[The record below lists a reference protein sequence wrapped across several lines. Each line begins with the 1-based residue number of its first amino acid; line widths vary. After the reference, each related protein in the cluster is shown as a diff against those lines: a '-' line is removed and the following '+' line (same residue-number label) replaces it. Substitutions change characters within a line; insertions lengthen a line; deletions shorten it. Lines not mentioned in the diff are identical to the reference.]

1 MGCTSKLVA
10 CAKWRG
16 NATILLGAS
25 IQLITHFDG
34 GSLCFWLNKLKP
46 LEVPALEISHAPAQT
61 KGHFLLNSRIWPIW
75 LLYKHLLY
83 WSKHIY
89 LQACEHHSRSG
100 NNFQHSTQHRWEFK
114 PYYPP
119 QPQEDLTEGKN
130 ERWIKASV
138 KLSYF
143 HSPEKGLTGMY
154 LLFCFKLI
162 MLGWFGNSLQT
173 QNLGAKSC
181 CLLAHLLNVFC

>member
-25 IQLITHFDG
+25 IQLLTHFDG
-34 GSLCFWLNKLKP
+34 GSLYSDWTSSSPSRSLPSRYLMLLLKP
-46 LEVPALEISHAPAQT
+46 RSISSCIAASDPCDYCT
-61 KGHFLLNSRIWPIW
+61 NISCTDPNIYI
-75 LLYKHLLY
+75 YKHVNTIL
-83 WSKHIY
+83 
-89 LQACEHHSRSG
+89 ARSG
-100 NNFQHSTQHRWEFK
+100 NKFQHSTQHRWEFR

-143 HSPEKGLTGMY
+143 HSPEKGPNRDVST
-154 LLFCFKLI
+154 FCWADLVTPSKHKI
-162 MLGWFGNSLQT
+162 
-173 QNLGAKSC
+173 
-181 CLLAHLLNVFC
+181 